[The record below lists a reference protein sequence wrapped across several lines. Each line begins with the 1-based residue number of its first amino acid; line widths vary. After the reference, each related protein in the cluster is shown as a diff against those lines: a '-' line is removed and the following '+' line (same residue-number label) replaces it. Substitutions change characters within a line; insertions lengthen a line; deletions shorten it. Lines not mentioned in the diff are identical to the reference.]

1 MIERKEREKEG
12 CRSTRPPPSEGI
24 ETDSSLDRRPIPP
37 TWRRVVPGAHV
48 LATRVD
54 PPQEQSL
61 ECNKEAHQEGLNV
74 ENDSIV
80 ATKDQEAVT
89 HRQRSLRTTR
99 QRHHQHWL
107 VGSTRAKI
115 FAHL

>member
-37 TWRRVVPGAHV
+37 PWCRVVPGAGA

-54 PPQEQSL
+54 PPQEQNLDVDKRSS
-61 ECNKEAHQEGLNV
+61 NEG
-74 ENDSIV
+74 S
-80 ATKDQEAVT
+80 
-89 HRQRSLRTTR
+89 
-99 QRHHQHWL
+99 
-107 VGSTRAKI
+107 
-115 FAHL
+115 